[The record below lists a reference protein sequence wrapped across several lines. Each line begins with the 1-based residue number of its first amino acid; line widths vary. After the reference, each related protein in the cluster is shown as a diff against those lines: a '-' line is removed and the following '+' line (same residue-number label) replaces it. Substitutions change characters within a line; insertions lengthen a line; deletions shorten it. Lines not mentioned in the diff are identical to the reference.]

1 MVDASLN
8 QENKELKEALQIFSR
23 ERLTSKQ
30 KRILQFIATN
40 NKTRLLPVTPLALEL
55 FQALHCSETTVWN
68 NLRQLKK
75 IGIISYGDQ
84 RNKGIPVVITTLGK
98 IIING
103 LEE

>member
-1 MVDASLN
+1 M
-8 QENKELKEALQIFSR
+8 KEALQIFSR

-30 KRILQFIATN
+30 KRILQLISKQHTIQNAVQH
-40 NKTRLLPVTPLALEL
+40 KISMLSVTPMALEL
-55 FQALHCSETTVWN
+55 VHTLNCSQTAVWN